1 MNTEQRLEIL
11 AQLTHAALTALADH
25 LGRVGADSSRL
36 RLLNVADQIAHEFE
50 RYEVADE
57 PDRK

>member
-1 MNTEQRLEIL
+1 MNTEERLEAL
-11 AQLTHAALTALADH
+11 AQLTHTALAALADH
-25 LGRVGADSSRL
+25 LDRVGSVSTRL
-36 RLLNVADQIAHEFE
+36 RLLNVCDQIAHEFE